1 MFDKH
6 LMPFMYNIDT
16 TVVWVAVTVGLLL
29 YIIGYFAGGR
39 LTKGRI
45 LVCTVMVTVIG
56 VLALKV
62 PMIAFSKLMEQYE
75 LNPAVFYEQAKEAQ
89 QAEANQPQPAEASQ
103 PSKEPATTTEKKTLQ
118 DLKNIDLKEMEPQ
131 ISFQVISL
139 LIYTAWIAILIGMGI
154 FFYET
159 LIVTAEEIEKKG

>member
-6 LMPFMYNIDT
+6 LLPFIYNMDT

-45 LVCTVMVTVIG
+45 LVCTVMVTIIG
-56 VLALKV
+56 VLAMKV
-62 PMIAFSKLMEQYE
+62 PMIAYSMLIEQYQ
-75 LNPAVFYEQAKEAQ
+75 LDPAVFYEKAKEAQ
-89 QAEANQPQPAEASQ
+89 QAEAKQKPEEA
-103 PSKEPATTTEKKTLQ
+103 AANTEKQTLQ
-118 DLKNIDLKEMEPQ
+118 DLKNLDLKEMKPQ

-139 LIYTAWIAILIGMGI
+139 LIYTIWIALLIGMGI